1 MMGKVGIA
9 FPNRFDGASVSG
21 GLWTAAMPA
30 TRLLTKQIADA
41 CRSLNVRARSTWLW
55 AAFSEDKAVGLLGLV
70 GTNISTNGTARL
82 RGYTTDPRPTLDLDF
97 TSGTLDSR
105 VTFSRSTVATY
116 IDRNGV
122 LQTAGT
128 NEPRF
133 EWSNGVCLGL
143 LIEELRSNL
152 CLHSSDLTQ
161 AAWTKSS
168 VTTSKTATGPDGQ
181 ANSAT
186 ICTAT
191 ANNATVL
198 QSITSASAARA
209 TSAWVR
215 RRTGSGVIEM
225 TQNGGALWTAVTLSS
240 GWTRVNIPSAT
251 VTNPQVGLRIGTL
264 GDAIEVAY
272 FQIEN
277 GSEPTSA
284 IQTGG
289 TGQTRSRD
297 VAQMTGANFTSWFNP
312 AGGTFTAA
320 ARFIGTATGA
330 VFTAQQDA
338 SNFTSLQFTSAGVLN
353 LRVFVGGGTQ
363 AQIPSA
369 AVTAGTLYRVSAA
382 FAQNDFAASL
392 DGAAPATDN
401 SGSLPAPVSLLIG
414 GLGSASMTGIIERLS
429 FHPARRSN
437 ADLQAL
443 ATDDWSVVPD
453 YDSGAFDAW
462 DATYLSS
469 TTAEE
474 REGLRNTP
482 TFQPTTPQT
491 YQYWRVDISDTSN
504 ADGYI
509 EMGRVFMGSLW
520 QPGINMVYG
529 ASLHYEPR
537 DEMTE
542 TRSGAEYFDERDGY
556 RVARFRLQAATEGEA
571 VLTIQRMQRQ
581 LGLSGELFFVWDD
594 DDTTYKP
601 ERTFLGRMRSV
612 SPITAARW
620 SEFEAEFDIKE
631 LL

>member
-1 MMGKVGIA
+1 MGKVAIA
-9 FPNRFDGASVSG
+9 FPNRFDGASLSG
-21 GLWTAAMPA
+21 GLWTAGMPV

-41 CRSLNVRARSTWLW
+41 CRSLDLRARSTWLW
-55 AAFSEDKAVGLLGLV
+55 AAFSEAKAVGLLGLV
-70 GTNISTNGTARL
+70 GTNLTTNATARL

-143 LIEELRSNL
+143 LIEESRTNL

-161 AAWTKSS
+161 AAWVKSN

-215 RRTGSGVIEM
+215 RRTGSGVVEM
-225 TQNGGALWTAVTLSS
+225 TQNGGGLWTAVTLSS

-289 TGQTRSRD
+289 TGQSRSRD
-297 VAQMTGANFTSWFNP
+297 GAQMTGANFTSWFNQ

-338 SNFTSLQFTSAGVLN
+338 SNFTSLQLTSAGVLN
-353 LRVFVGGGTQ
+353 LRVLFGGGTQ
-363 AQIPSA
+363 AQILNA
-369 AVTAGTLYRVSAA
+369 AVTAGTLYRVSGA

-392 DGAAPATDN
+392 DGATPATDN
-401 SGSLPAPVSLLIG
+401 SGSLPAPTSLLIG
-414 GLGSASMTGIIERLS
+414 ALGSVSMTGIIERLS

-453 YDSGAFDAW
+453 WDSGAFDAW
-462 DATYLSS
+462 SAAYVAA
-469 TTAEE
+469 TTAED

-482 TFQPTTPQT
+482 TYQPATPQT
-491 YQYWRVDISDTSN
+491 YQYWRVDISDTAN
-504 ADGYI
+504 PDGYI
-509 EMGRVFMGSLW
+509 EMGRFFMGSVW
-520 QPGINMVYG
+520 QPGINMSYG

-537 DEMTE
+537 DDAVE
-542 TRSGAEYFDERDGY
+542 TPSGAEYFDERNAR
-556 RVARFRLQAATEGEA
+556 RVMRMTLQSITEDEA
-571 VLTIQRMQRQ
+571 VMTVMRMQRQ
-581 LGLSGELFFVWDD
+581 LGTSGELFVLWDD
-594 DDTTYKP
+594 ADNKYKP
-601 ERTFLGRMRSV
+601 ERAFLGRMQAV

-620 SEFEAEFDIKE
+620 SEFEHGFDIRE